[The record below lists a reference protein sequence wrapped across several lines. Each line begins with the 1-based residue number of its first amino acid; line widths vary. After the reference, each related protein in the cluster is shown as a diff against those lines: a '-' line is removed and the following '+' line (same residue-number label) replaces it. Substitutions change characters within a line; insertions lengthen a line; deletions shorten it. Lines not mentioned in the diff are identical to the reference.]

1 MKEQIRGPKI
11 SVIVPVY
18 NAEIS
23 LGRCVDSILHQ
34 TFKDFELI
42 LVDDGSK
49 DSSGLIC
56 DSYLSDSRV
65 RVIHKPNG
73 GVSSARNIALETAR
87 GEYIAF
93 CDADDEVLLT
103 WLEDFICGIGG
114 GDLCLQGFTTVDAND
129 KNQCP
134 RIPKSHIWN
143 NIPEFLGYIMEI
155 ALFGFSPT
163 KLFKGSII
171 RKHNLRFD
179 ETIRFRE
186 DDLFVSD
193 YLKYASMCVSIA
205 KSNYIYY
212 LPAVDKNYG
221 TDSTAV
227 THKLCLSILNVCN
240 GHPAYD
246 ICKRQAWSIK
256 GYVTSRLLQN
266 GRLEKEEFQVFEE
279 FIIKGLAPHSLKD
292 KIFNRVISYGFC
304 QPWIGRNLLKIIHRI
319 AK

>member
-1 MKEQIRGPKI
+1 MNMVVPRI

-23 LGRCVDSILHQ
+23 IRRCVDSILHQ

-49 DSSGLIC
+49 DNSGLIC
-56 DSYLSDSRV
+56 DSYLSDSRL
-65 RVIHKPNG
+65 RVIHKVNG
-73 GVSSARNIALETAR
+73 GVSSARNMALEIAR
-87 GEYIAF
+87 GEYVTF
-93 CDADDEVLLT
+93 CDADDAVLPG
-103 WLEDFICGIGG
+103 WLDDFMEGIGVA
-114 GDLCLQGFTTVDAND
+114 DLCMQGFIAVDIKGCNPKPRVPRFYHWND
-129 KNQCP
+129 V
-134 RIPKSHIWN
+134 
-143 NIPEFLGYIMEI
+143 PEFLEHIMDTALLGYV
-155 ALFGFSPT
+155 FT
-163 KLFKGSII
+163 KLFKRSII
-171 RKHNLRFD
+171 QRYNLRFD
-179 ETIRFRE
+179 EAMRFRE
-186 DDLFVSD
+186 DDLFVSN

-205 KSNYIYY
+205 KTNYIYY

-227 THKLCLSILNVCN
+227 THKLCLSILNVCD
-240 GHPAYD
+240 GHPTYD

-292 KIFNRVISYGFC
+292 KIFNIVISYGFS